1 MSTQQIAPDLPVFS
15 NFQQDSQTPGLNP
28 RRATFAYQFVFGPF
42 QGNGLKS
49 AVASGY
55 TEKSAGQT
63 ACLLLKNEK
72 VRREIARL
80 AARKHAKLEISSDKV
95 LQEIARLAYM
105 DPRKLFK
112 SNGELIP
119 VTELPDDIAGSV
131 AGIEVEAGKHGTK
144 VTKVKLADKGQNLER
159 LGRHLKLFTDRL
171 EIDIGGN
178 LADLL
183 DAARKRTRA
192 ELDSVA
198 LESAR

>member
-1 MSTQQIAPDLPVFS
+1 MSTQQISPDLPVLHGIHL
-15 NFQQDSQTPGLNP
+15 DSVTLGLNP
-28 RRATFAYQFVFGPF
+28 RRATFAHQFVYGPNA
-42 QGNGLKS
+42 GRPGKCAEAAGYSERS
-49 AVASGY
+49 AQSTAS
-55 TEKSAGQT
+55 
-63 ACLLLKNEK
+63 LLLRDPK
-72 VRREIARL
+72 VKTEIARL
-80 AARKHAKLEISSDKV
+80 LARKHAKLEISSDKV

-192 ELDSVA
+192 ELDSGA
-198 LESAR
+198 LESGR